1 MIRVALPSKGRL
13 AEATTQLLVDCGYR
27 VTRGG
32 LSAHDPDADIEW
44 YFLRPKDIPSY
55 LASGSVDAGVTG
67 ADLVAEAGRDQL
79 VAAVELGFGSSRLC
93 VAVPEESPYTA
104 LDQLEGLTVATSFP
118 YLTER
123 FFGAAGVEVRTVVLQ
138 GSVEIAIALG
148 VADVIVDLVDSGETL
163 RRTGLRVLGAPI
175 CASTATLFVA
185 PSRVDDDEVAG
196 LVRRLRGRVVAQQYV
211 LVEYDVPADLLE
223 AACELTPGIASP
235 TISQLRRDGWFA
247 VKAMTP
253 TADAHTVMDALAD
266 LGCQGVIMT
275 RIQASRQ

>member
-27 VTRGG
+27 VTRNG
-32 LSAHDPDADIEW
+32 LSAHDRDADIEW

-55 LASGSVDAGVTG
+55 LGSGSVDAGVTG
-67 ADLVAEAGRDQL
+67 ADLVAEAGRDEL
-79 VAAVELGFGSSRLC
+79 VAAVDLGFGSSRLC
-93 VAVPEESPYTA
+93 VAVPDASPYTDLA
-104 LDQLEGLTVATSFP
+104 QLEGLTVATSFP

-123 FFGAAGVEVRTVVLQ
+123 HFGATGVDVRTVVLQ

-163 RRTGLRVLGAPI
+163 RRTGLRVLGEPI
-175 CASTATLFVA
+175 VASTATLFV
-185 PSRVDDDEVAG
+185 PPGRVDDDAVAG

-253 TADAHTVMDALAD
+253 AVDAHRIMDALAD

>member
-1 MIRVALPSKGRL
+1 VIRVALPSKGRL
-13 AEATTQLLVDCGYR
+13 AEATTTLLVDCGYR
-27 VTRGG
+27 VTRSG
-32 LSAHDPDADIEW
+32 LSARDRDADIEW

-67 ADLVAEAGRDQL
+67 ADLVAEAGRDEL
-79 VAAVELGFGSSRLC
+79 VAAVDLGFGSSRLC
-93 VAVPEESPYTA
+93 VAVPAESPYTDLA
-104 LDQLEGLTVATSFP
+104 QLEGLTVATSFP

-123 FFGAAGVEVRTVVLQ
+123 HFGAAGVDVRTVVLQ

-163 RRTGLRVLGAPI
+163 RRTGLRVLGEPI
-175 CASTATLFVA
+175 VASTATLFV
-185 PSRVDDDEVAG
+185 PPGRVDDDAVAG

-253 TADAHTVMDALAD
+253 ARDAHRIMDALAD